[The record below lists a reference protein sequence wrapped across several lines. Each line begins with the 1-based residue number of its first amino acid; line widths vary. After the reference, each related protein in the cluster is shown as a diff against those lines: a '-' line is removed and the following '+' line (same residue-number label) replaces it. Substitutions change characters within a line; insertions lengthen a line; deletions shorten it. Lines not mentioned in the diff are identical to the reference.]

1 MTDNSQQSGVSRRTV
16 TKAMAWA
23 VPAIAVAAPIPAFA
37 ASGPKPGLTHGPACK
52 APGGSVQGC
61 ESPFKFGYGV
71 PVTIT
76 NPGNKD
82 VWITSISITNQVPAS
97 PVFIA
102 GSSIGLPVK
111 VPAAVNGVPGSVS
124 FYFRAV
130 SSNSQ
135 NVKDGAIT
143 FSAAWGHAADGSDHD
158 HDGDPLKF
166 TVTWSSTPPGCSCI
180 EA

>member
-1 MTDNSQQSGVSRRTV
+1 MTDNTEQSGISRRTV

-37 ASGPKPGLTHGPACK
+37 ASGPKPTLEHGPACK

-61 ESPFKFGYGV
+61 ESSFKFGYGV

-76 NPGNKD
+76 NPSNKD
-82 VWITSISITNQVPAS
+82 VWITSITITNQIPAS
-97 PVFIA
+97 PTWVA

-111 VPAAVNGVPGSVS
+111 VPANGSVS
-124 FYFRAV
+124 FFFRAV
-130 SSNSQ
+130 STNSQ
-135 NVKDGAIT
+135 NVQNGAIT
-143 FSAAWGHAADGSDHD
+143 FSAAWGHEADGSDHD

-166 TVTWSSTPPGCSCI
+166 TVAWASTPPGCNCI